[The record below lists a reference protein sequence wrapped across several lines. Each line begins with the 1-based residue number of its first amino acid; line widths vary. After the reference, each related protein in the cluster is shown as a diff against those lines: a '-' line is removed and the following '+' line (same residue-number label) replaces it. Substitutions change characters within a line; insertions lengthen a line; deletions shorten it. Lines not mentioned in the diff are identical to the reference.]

1 METSIF
7 WTASGVILLL
17 LDLYVLASVWRTTK
31 STGTKVGWTV
41 LIFLLPLVGLGIQ
54 RRCHTADVQEP
65 QQRISD
71 AAGGSYHAQTCRGSA
86 GPFRT
91 TQQ

>member
-41 LIFLLPLVGLGIQ
+41 LIFLLPLVGLVIWG
-54 RRCHTADVQEP
+54 VEGP
-65 QQRISD
+65 
-71 AAGGSYHAQTCRGSA
+71 RGVAIPPTSKSHSK
-86 GPFRT
+86 G
-91 TQQ
+91 